1 MSLSDTYE
9 LEEYEV
15 KSTIYHL
22 RKKGDSDPER
32 TLQTRLDGPEVDTL
46 EHRRPERYDEGW
58 HEACQELR
66 QDSDETVAEL
76 RYDSDAR
83 FQDLRFQRKRA
94 FLVSGSCTEELR
106 GEYWRYMGH
115 SDCLFEAHQLVI
127 VDYEMT
133 KEEVAEAMQQ
143 YDSIPAIRE
152 FAKQLQRDIEA
163 DRMQWV
169 RDGGQL

>member
-22 RKKGDSDPER
+22 RKKRDPDPER
-32 TLQTRLDGPEVDTL
+32 TLQTRLDAPEVDTFL
-46 EHRRPERYDEGW
+46 NRRPQLYDEGW
-58 HEACQELR
+58 QEACRELR
-66 QDSDETVAEL
+66 QDGEETVAEL

-94 FLVSGSCTEELR
+94 FLVSGSCAEELR
-106 GEYWRYMGH
+106 EEYWRYMGH
-115 SDCLFEAHQLVI
+115 SDCLLEAHQLVI

-133 KEEVAEAMQQ
+133 KEEVAEALQEH
-143 YDSIPAIRE
+143 DSIPAIRE
-152 FAKQLQRDIEA
+152 FIRQLHRDIEA

-169 RDGGQL
+169 RDGGRL